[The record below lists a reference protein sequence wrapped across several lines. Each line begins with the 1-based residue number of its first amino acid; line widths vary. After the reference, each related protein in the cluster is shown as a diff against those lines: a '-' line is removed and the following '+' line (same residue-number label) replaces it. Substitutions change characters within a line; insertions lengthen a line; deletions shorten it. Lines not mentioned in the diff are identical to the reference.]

1 MKCRTISKLAFI
13 AGLIAAQHAWSQPP
27 DRTARA
33 TDPQVKV
40 CLDPEEH
47 CADRVIEHF
56 ALARRSILLRA
67 ASITSQ
73 AIADGLVDANRR
85 GLEVRTLLD
94 AELADDPASR
104 ATDLAERGVAVWLDD
119 IHTFDR
125 AAFAVLDRALILS
138 GESVAGDRDADR
150 AGYLL
155 LISGAH
161 ETARRLSADWH
172 IHRGHARKIEAAKA
186 LPVNP
191 LAKSLV
197 YVTPSGRKYHSRD
210 CAHARN
216 SGQPI
221 PRQDA
226 RKKGKT
232 ACSVCR
238 PDDPKDSRPADKA
251 KRKSP

>member
-1 MKCRTISKLAFI
+1 MKRPTISILAFI
-13 AGLIAAQHAWSQPP
+13 AGLIPAHDAFSQRP
-27 DRTARA
+27 DRTAA
-33 TDPQVKV
+33 PQVKV
-40 CLDPEEH
+40 CLDPEQH

-56 ALARRSILLRA
+56 ALARRSILLRT

-73 AIADGLVDANRR
+73 AIADALVDADRR
-85 GLEVRTLLD
+85 GLEVRTLLN

-104 ATDLAERGVAVWLDD
+104 ATDLAERGVTVWLDNK
-119 IHTFDR
+119 HTFDR
-125 AAFAVLDRALILS
+125 SGFAVLDRDLILS
-138 GESVAGDRDADR
+138 GESLAEDRDPER
-150 AGYLL
+150 AGHL
-155 LISGAH
+155 LIISGSD

-172 IHRGHARKIEAAKA
+172 IHRGHATKIEIAKST
-186 LPVNP
+186 PVDP
-191 LAKSLV
+191 LSKSLV

-238 PDDPKDSRPADKA
+238 PDDPTDSGSSAKV